1 MGFRKCLNY
10 GPRMAVNNIE
20 SLANSYVLIGS
31 ALL

>member
-20 SLANSYVLIGS
+20 SLANSYVVDW
-31 ALL
+31 